1 MPKINVLDSSI
12 FNRISAGEVVERP
25 ASVVKELVENC
36 IDAGATSITIEIVE
50 AGVKEIKITDNG
62 CGIEFDDLQSAFL
75 PHATSKIKAV
85 DDLDGISTL
94 GFRGEAL
101 ASIGS
106 VAMVTLQSK
115 TKDLEYGGK
124 IEVEGGKIGKPE
136 QCACVEGT
144 MISVKNLFFNVPAR
158 AKFLKSNK
166 VEESSITTYV
176 TRLIL
181 ANPNISFKY
190 IVEGNIVYQTNG
202 KDLQE
207 AIYTV
212 YGKETIN
219 NIIPLSCKAGNISIE
234 GYICKPS
241 FCKPNRTYQTL
252 MVNGRYVVNQLISTA
267 VYNAYENYI
276 MKGKFPFFV
285 LNIKIPFE
293 DVDVNVHPN
302 KLEIKFKPNINMFGI
317 VNNAVANELL
327 QLNNV
332 FETEI
337 GDLTEETPKTEQ
349 VFDFA
354 KVVGGHSFSASN
366 FEEEEQKNSPEN
378 NIKTATIFSTEG
390 TSFNTFDSLK
400 TLHSDSDDI
409 YYNLFKR
416 VSEQEAKQED
426 LLNAPINEDNKTNIS
441 FASRVVGT
449 LFNTY
454 IMLEKDD
461 ELYLI
466 DQHAGHE
473 RVLYDNF
480 KKQFE
485 EKSVVRQEL
494 LVPYTFTVNHEEASL
509 LLNEIENI
517 NSLGFNIE
525 QFGNNSFKITNVPL
539 ILQDINL
546 KEFIDDSL
554 KNLNK
559 ISKTNEVV
567 KDFIATKACKAA
579 VKGGQQ
585 LSNTEIDYLLN
596 KIYQEKTTLL
606 CPHGRPVC
614 VKMTKDQIEK
624 MFKRKV

>member
-12 FNRISAGEVVERP
+12 FNRISAGEVVEKP
-25 ASVVKELVENC
+25 ASVVKELVENS
-36 IDAGATSITIEIVE
+36 IDSGATAITIEIAE
-50 AGVKEIKITDNG
+50 AGTKEIKIIDNG

-75 PHATSKIKAV
+75 PHATSKIKEV
-85 DDLDGISTL
+85 DDLDSISTL

-106 VAMVTLQSK
+106 VSMVTLQSK
-115 TKDLEYGGK
+115 TKDCEFGGK
-124 IEVEGGKIGKPE
+124 IEVEGGKINKPVE
-136 QCACVEGT
+136 CACVDGT
-144 MISVKNLFFNVPAR
+144 SISVKNLFFNVPAR

-166 VEESSITTYV
+166 TEEASITTFV

-181 ANPNISFKY
+181 ANPTIAFKY
-190 IVEGNIVYQTNG
+190 VVDGKIVYQTNG
-202 KDLQE
+202 KDLNE
-207 AIYTV
+207 AIYTI
-212 YGKETIN
+212 YGKETVN
-219 NIIPLSCKAGNISIE
+219 NIIPLNYKTSNVSIE
-234 GYICKPS
+234 GYIGKPS

-267 VYNAYENYI
+267 VFNAYENFV

-285 LNIKIPFE
+285 LNIIVPFE

-302 KLEIKFKPNINMFGI
+302 KLEVKFKPSLNMFGI

-332 FETEI
+332 FEGEI
-337 GDLTEETPKTEQ
+337 DTITDVVSKTEPKE
-349 VFDFA
+349 FA
-354 KVVGGHSFSASN
+354 KIVGGHSFSVS
-366 FEEEEQKNSPEN
+366 EN
-378 NIKTATIFSTEG
+378 NDKNEIDDAEPIKTATIFSSRE
-390 TSFNTFDSLK
+390 TSFSPQNSIK
-400 TLHSDSDDI
+400 TLHSDNDDI

-416 VSEQEAKQED
+416 VNSKDIKQED
-426 LLNAPINEDNKTNIS
+426 ILLNNDHNAQSNIS
-441 FASRVVGT
+441 YASRVIGT

-454 IMLEKDD
+454 ILLEMNN

-473 RVLYDNF
+473 RVLFDNF

-485 EKSVVRQEL
+485 ENSVIRQEL
-494 LVPYTFTVNHEEASL
+494 LVPYVFTVNYEEADL
-509 LLNEIENI
+509 LANEIDII

-525 QFGNNSFKITNVPL
+525 PFGNNTFKITNVPL
-539 ILQDINL
+539 ILQSINL
-546 KEFIDDSL
+546 KDFIDDSL
-554 KNLNK
+554 KNINK
-559 ISKTNEVV
+559 ISKTNEVI

-585 LSNTEIDYLLN
+585 LSDNEISYLLN
-596 KIYQEKTTLL
+596 RIYEEKTTLL

-614 VKMTKDQIEK
+614 VKMSKDQIEK